1 MKILLLY
8 REPFDRRITSDIV
21 SGGGEMFCKSIYENF
36 DDVTVHHIPYSADT
50 HWNGKDKN
58 NEQRDIIKRAEDI
71 NADIIISNYPNAI
84 YTGTEISKS
93 HIPIM
98 SIIHSV
104 YPMTSI
110 IQRINNLTHRG
121 HSVWLVSKWQHRR
134 YKELNQKIRNRYGND
149 GAFGNKDIDISGY
162 LNSSYC
168 KVKTK
173 LVDPI
178 WDCGTVGRCDRNKKP
193 FLLKQLLKDTKISNL
208 VITGKYQSQ
217 NDKKYYEDNKEQKN
231 VLWDI
236 SYDEVM
242 DNISKFGTYFS
253 TCNHETW
260 GITALEA
267 LSCGV
272 PVILNSFKDGT
283 HASEIIPESKDHYKL
298 IPKDDKDALISAIKS
313 FKNIDRKEIQEKT
326 WEKHN
331 LDSWKTKFE
340 NCMDQT
346 IETFK
351 KRGNVNGK

>member
-1 MKILLLY
+1 MKVLLLY
-8 REPFDRRITSDIV
+8 REPFDRRITSNIV

-36 DDVTVHHIPYSADT
+36 DDVTVRHIPYSADI

-58 NEQRDIIKRAEDI
+58 NEQRDIINQAEDI
-71 NADIIISNYPNAI
+71 KADIIISNYPNAI

-98 SIIHSV
+98 SIIHNV

-134 YKELNQKIRNRYGND
+134 YKQLNQKIRNRYGDD

-168 KVKTK
+168 KFKTK
-173 LVDPI
+173 LTNPI
-178 WDCGTVGRCDRNKKP
+178 WDCGTVGRCDKNKKP
-193 FLLKQLLKDTKISNL
+193 FLLKQLLRDTKISSL
-208 VITGKYQSQ
+208 VISGKYQSE
-217 NDKKYYEDNKEQKN
+217 NDKKYYENNKEQKN

-236 SYDEVM
+236 SYDKVM
-242 DNISKFGTYFS
+242 NNMSKFATYFS

-272 PVILNSFKDGT
+272 PLILNGYSDKT
-283 HASEIIPESKDHYKL
+283 HASEIIPSSKKHYKV
-298 IPKDDKDALISAIKS
+298 IPTDDKEELIKAIKS
-313 FKNIDRKEIQEKT
+313 LKKVDRKEIQQMTWDKHSKEK
-326 WEKHN
+326 
-331 LDSWKTKFE
+331 WKK
-340 NCMDQT
+340 T
-346 IETFK
+346 IENAIDKTIEKFRSK
-351 KRGNVNGK
+351 